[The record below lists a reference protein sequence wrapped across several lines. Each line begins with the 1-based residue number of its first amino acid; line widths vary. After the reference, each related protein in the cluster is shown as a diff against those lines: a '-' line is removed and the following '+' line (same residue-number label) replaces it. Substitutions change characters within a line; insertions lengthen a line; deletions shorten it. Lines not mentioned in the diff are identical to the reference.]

1 MHYYVKLKLYLFH
14 ILLQQKMYMDVD
26 FDTFE
31 VIYEDAILEE
41 FDNITTPEVFLNTV
55 LEDEE
60 KNKSRMH

>member
-1 MHYYVKLKLYLFH
+1 
-14 ILLQQKMYMDVD
+14 MDVD

-31 VIYEDAILEE
+31 VTYEDAILEE
-41 FDNITTPEVFLNTV
+41 FDNVTTLEVFLNNV

>member
-1 MHYYVKLKLYLFH
+1 
-14 ILLQQKMYMDVD
+14 MDVD

-31 VIYEDAILEE
+31 VIYEDAIFKE
-41 FDNITTPEVFLNTV
+41 FDNITTLEVFLNSV

>member
-31 VIYEDAILEE
+31 VIYEDAVLEE
-41 FDNITTPEVFLNTV
+41 FDITTLEVFLNSV

-60 KNKSRMH
+60 KK

>member
-41 FDNITTPEVFLNTV
+41 FDITTLEVFLNSV

-60 KNKSRMH
+60 KK

>member
-1 MHYYVKLKLYLFH
+1 
-14 ILLQQKMYMDVD
+14 MDVD
-26 FDTFE
+26 FDTIE